1 MKQTISI
8 FGCGWVGKALAQHLQ
23 PKHIKASVQSL
34 ESFETLQIQDK
45 YLLNKDNNYFHKDFY
60 NSDVLIIAIPPRG
73 EYLETLKQVL
83 HYTAKKT
90 QIILL
95 SSSSVYPQTQGTVK
109 EADTQ
114 NIKEPSL
121 MLEAELLVKKIRED
135 VLILRLAGLMGYNR
149 ISGKYTAGKR
159 VKYNAPV
166 NLIHRDD
173 VTEII
178 HQLIEKQIKN
188 EIFNLVAPEHPSK
201 KELYQHN
208 AKKFGF
214 EATTFENDE
223 NKGKIVSSQ
232 KLIDYLDYKFI
243 YPNPLSFLH

>member
-1 MKQTISI
+1 MKKTISI
-8 FGCGWVGKALAQHLQ
+8 FGCGWLGKALALHLQ
-23 PKHIKASVQSL
+23 TQHIKASVQSL
-34 ESFETLQIQDK
+34 NSFENLKIKDK
-45 YLLNKDNNYFHKDFY
+45 YLLNENNNYFHEDFY
-60 NSDVLIIAIPPRG
+60 KNDILIIAIPPKG
-73 EYLETLKQVL
+73 KYLETLEKIL
-83 HYTAKKT
+83 NYTSKKT
-90 QIILL
+90 QIFLL

-109 EADTQ
+109 EADTK

-121 MLEAELLVKKIRED
+121 MLKAELLVKKIRED

-149 ISGKYTAGKR
+149 ISGKYTAGKK
-159 VKYNAPV
+159 VKSNAPV

-178 HQLIEKQIKN
+178 HQLIEKQTRN
-188 EIFNLVAPEHPSK
+188 EVLNLVAPEHPSK